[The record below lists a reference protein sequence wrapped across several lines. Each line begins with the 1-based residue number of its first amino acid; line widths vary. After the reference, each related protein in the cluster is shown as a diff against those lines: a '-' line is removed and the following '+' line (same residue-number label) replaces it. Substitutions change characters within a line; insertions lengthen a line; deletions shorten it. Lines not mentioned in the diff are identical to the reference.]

1 MHPRA
6 VEEVDR
12 PHGGAGPSAARGTP
26 GPGGE
31 ERASPHREARVY
43 WVLFTI
49 MLAVLIAGLGA
60 GLAFIWLPGIRDE

>member
-6 VEEVDR
+6 VADR
-12 PHGGAGPSAARGTP
+12 PAPGWGRALRGPRGAGTGRG
-26 GPGGE
+26 GRGV
-31 ERASPHREARVY
+31 PHREARVY